1 MKVVSDKRAKDATEK
16 LQKEKELSKIKV
28 SKDDV
33 DLIVS
38 IFFMVVSQFIVQ
50 TAHVVIIYNFVVGFN
65 NNKIAVAFSQHHLIS
80 TENMQNFSLNYMTIR
95 IFRCSNLVRINIF
108 SLTFV
113 SKGSVRIRQGVH
125 LVLFTLSGVDCIV
138 FRLHRKVMQDWN
150 VWILMYNIKIL
161 FLFANLGTR
170 NGNF

>member
-50 TAHVVIIYNFVVGFN
+50 TAHVVITY
-65 NNKIAVAFSQHHLIS
+65 HW
-80 TENMQNFSLNYMTIR
+80 R
-95 IFRCSNLVRINIF
+95 IWGGAPGARPP
-108 SLTFV
+108 
-113 SKGSVRIRQGVH
+113 
-125 LVLFTLSGVDCIV
+125 
-138 FRLHRKVMQDWN
+138 
-150 VWILMYNIKIL
+150 
-161 FLFANLGTR
+161 
-170 NGNF
+170 